1 MVSAGL
7 IFFGLTIKVSSRSKR
22 F

>member
-7 IFFGLTIKVSSRSKR
+7 IIATKGTMSL
-22 F
+22 